1 MGWGGGGQGAQEGGE
16 CMAVATMVM
25 TGDVDG
31 SWRWPSLS
39 YSQAPENINYN
50 RDHNHAVRFLMLR
63 ALRMLRAGLLW
74 RCGRRLQQVPC
85 VCVSFGITT
94 CHSSLT
100 PPVEADGDVQA
111 AAHGGGGAAPA
122 HRKTR
127 I

>member
-1 MGWGGGGQGAQEGGE
+1 
-16 CMAVATMVM
+16 MAVATMVM

-85 VCVSFGITT
+85 VCLIWHHNVSL
-94 CHSSLT
+94 LT
-100 PPVEADGDVQA
+100 HPPSGS
-111 AAHGGGGAAPA
+111 
-122 HRKTR
+122 RR
-127 I
+127 